1 MLIAEAPMDLST
13 SIHTAESH
21 TLDLEQVA
29 AQDGSQTQISNQA
42 ADADGSQTPI
52 TCMDA
57 ALYEAAAYGRID
69 VLEQMSEDHF
79 VVQLTPNKNTV
90 LHIAAQFGQLDC
102 VQYILGLNSSSSLL
116 LKPNLK
122 GDTPLHHAAREGH
135 LTVVK
140 ALIDA
145 AKRLHPE
152 IETGVG
158 GDKAIM
164 RMTNEE
170 ENTALHE
177 AVRYHHS
184 EVVKSL
190 TEEDPEFIYGANITG
205 YTLLYMAAERGFED
219 LVNLIIGTCTSPAHS
234 GMMGRTALH
243 AAVIRNDQGI
253 TYADPSLESRF
264 PCG

>member
-1 MLIAEAPMDLST
+1 MDLST

-21 TLDLEQVA
+21 TLYLEQLA

-42 ADADGSQTPI
+42 VDADGSQLRSLAWMLLCTRPQHMARSIPI
-52 TCMDA
+52 RSTGLCSI
-57 ALYEAAAYGRID
+57 Y
-69 VLEQMSEDHF
+69 
-79 VVQLTPNKNTV
+79 P
-90 LHIAAQFGQLDC
+90 
-102 VQYILGLNSSSSLL
+102 GLNSSSSLL

-145 AKRLHPE
+145 AKRLHQE
-152 IETGVG
+152 IESGVG

-219 LVNLIIGTCTSPAHS
+219 LVN
-234 GMMGRTALH
+234 
-243 AAVIRNDQGI
+243 
-253 TYADPSLESRF
+253 
-264 PCG
+264 

>member
-1 MLIAEAPMDLST
+1 MDLST
-13 SIHTAESH
+13 SIHM
-21 TLDLEQVA
+21 EQVA

-42 ADADGSQTPI
+42 ADVDGSQTPI

-57 ALYEAAAYGRID
+57 AFPIRSTGLCSIY
-69 VLEQMSEDHF
+69 
-79 VVQLTPNKNTV
+79 P
-90 LHIAAQFGQLDC
+90 
-102 VQYILGLNSSSSLL
+102 GLNSSSSLL

-140 ALIDA
+140 AVIDA
-145 AKRLHPE
+145 AKRLHQE
-152 IETGVG
+152 IESGVG

-190 TEEDPEFIYGANITG
+190 TEEDPEFIYGANIAG

-219 LVNLIIGTCTSPAHS
+219 LVNLILGTCTSPSYS

-243 AAVIRNDQGI
+243 AAVIRNNQGI
-253 TYADPSLESRF
+253 TYADPSLNLDSHVVR
-264 PCG
+264 